1 MTFSITAYDQASDA
15 VGIAITT
22 SSIAVGSRC
31 PWVRAGVGA
40 VATQNITDPTLGR
53 KILDCMETGLDAQ
66 QALDQIVSSASF
78 INYRQ
83 LTVVDTRGNAA
94 HFTGEHILGCH
105 AAASGL
111 GCVAAGNL
119 LADETIPS
127 AMVESFLNRQ
137 PESHL
142 AETLL
147 NALRA
152 GLDAGGEMG
161 TVHSGALLV
170 ATKYEWPEVNLRVDW
185 HDSDPVGELLKLWDA
200 YKLECDDYVLRAVQP
215 DAAPSFGVP
224 GDP

>member
-1 MTFSITAYDQASDA
+1 MTFSITAYDPASGA

-31 PWVRAGVGA
+31 PWVRAAVGA
-40 VATQNITDPTLGR
+40 VATQNITDPTLGP
-53 KILDCMETGLDAQ
+53 KILDCMGSGLDAQ
-66 QALDQIVSSASF
+66 QSLDQVVSSASY

-83 LTVVDTRGNAA
+83 LTVVDVRGNAA
-94 HFTGEHILGCH
+94 HYTGEHILGCH
-105 AAASGL
+105 AVASGP

-119 LADETIPS
+119 LANESIPS
-127 AMVESFLNRQ
+127 AMVDSFLNRQ
-137 PESHL
+137 PDGHL

-147 NALRA
+147 NALSA
-152 GLDAGGEMG
+152 GLDAGGELG

-170 ATKYEWPEVNLRVDW
+170 ATKCEWPEVNLRVDW
-185 HDSDPVGELLKLWDA
+185 HDSDPVGELSRLWDA

-224 GDP
+224 GDL

>member
-1 MTFSITAYDQASDA
+1 MTFSITAYDQASGA
-15 VGIAITT
+15 VGVAITT

-40 VATQNITDPTLGR
+40 VATQNITDPTLGP
-53 KILDCMETGLDAQ
+53 KILDSMETGLDAQ
-66 QALDQIVSSASF
+66 RALDRIVSSADF

-83 LTVVDTRGNAA
+83 LTAVDVQGNAA
-94 HFTGEHILGCH
+94 HYTGKHILGCH
-105 AAASGL
+105 AAASGP

-119 LADETIPS
+119 LANETIPS
-127 AMVESFLNRQ
+127 AMVQSFLGRQ
-137 PESHL
+137 PNRHL

-147 NALRA
+147 DALRA

-170 ATKYEWPEVNLRVDW
+170 ATEYEWPEVNLRVDW
-185 HDSDPVGELLKLWDA
+185 HDSDPVGELSRLWEA
-200 YKLECDDYVLRAVQP
+200 YEPECDDYVVRAVQP